1 MRQEFDEVESAMVVA
16 PVDLF
21 YGNVMTASV
30 DLGLHP
36 RDAEFLAGK
45 ACIPHMH
52 LEALGGGLCKE
63 PCNRIPIKYGL
74 DRKSETLLD
83 GLLEQSYALMPGRTV
98 GVYLCQRGIRDH
110 QCPSGLVRI
119 EIHASVL
126 ANGRSAD
133 AALFCQQAVLTS
145 LFAAQPS
152 DRYKSSRPCVLPVA
166 AALGAWYLKVS
177 SAR

>member
-1 MRQEFDEVESAMVVA
+1 MVVA

-21 YGNVMTASV
+21 YGNVMTAAA
-30 DLGLHP
+30 DPGLHA
-36 RDAEFLAGK
+36 RDAECRAGK

-52 LEALGGGLCKE
+52 LEALGGGLSKG
-63 PCNRIPIKYGL
+63 PCNRIPTQCGL
-74 DRKSETLLD
+74 ERKSETFLD
-83 GLLEQSYALMPGRTV
+83 GLLEQSYAHMPGRTV
-98 GVYLCQRGIRDH
+98 GVYLCQRRIRDH
-110 QCPSGLVRI
+110 RCPSGRIQI

-133 AALFCQQAVLTS
+133 VALFCQQAVLPS

-152 DRYKSSRPCVLPVA
+152 DRYKSSRPCALSVA
-166 AALGAWYLKVS
+166 AARGAWYLKVS